1 MAVSPSI
8 YWYDYETFGTDPR
21 RDRPAQFAG
30 LRTDPDLNVMGEPLC
45 IYCRPADDFL
55 PQPDA
60 CLITGITP
68 QKALAEGMPEAQFI
82 GRIHEEFARPNT
94 CVAGYNSIRF
104 DDEVT
109 RFTLYRNFFDPYARE
124 WQNGNSRWDIL
135 DMVRLTHALRPEGIV
150 WPQHPDGK
158 PSFRLEDITKANG
171 IAHESAH
178 DALSDVRATIAV
190 ARLIRKHQPRLYDYV
205 FQHRGKHQVAQL
217 LDITGMTP
225 VLHAS
230 SMYSTE
236 LGCIALIAPIAA
248 HPNNKNEII
257 VYDLRHDPAPFFG
270 LSADELRQRLFT
282 RIEELPDGVTRL
294 PVKTIHINKAPV
306 VVPANT
312 LKEAAA
318 GKWHIDPQQ
327 GERFL
332 KKIQAHPE
340 FLKAL
345 VSAFGQQDFQPV
357 HDPDLMLYS
366 GGFFSEADRSRMQ
379 QVRRASPQQLGML
392 DLPFEDRRL
401 PEMLFRYRARN
412 FPETLSNEERA
423 RWEEYRRYRLS
434 DPDAGGSITEAA
446 FEKRIKE
453 LRCNVDLT
461 SDQISILD
469 ELEKYQSQLR

>member
-1 MAVSPSI
+1 MVTNYI
-8 YWYDYETFGTDPR
+8 
-21 RDRPAQFAG
+21 
-30 LRTDPDLNVMGEPLC
+30 
-45 IYCRPADDFL
+45 
-55 PQPDA
+55 
-60 CLITGITP
+60 
-68 QKALAEGMPEAQFI
+68 
-82 GRIHEEFARPNT
+82 
-94 CVAGYNSIRF
+94 F
-104 DDEVT
+104 D
-109 RFTLYRNFFDPYARE
+109 N
-124 WQNGNSRWDIL
+124 
-135 DMVRLTHALRPEGIV
+135 
-150 WPQHPDGK
+150 
-158 PSFRLEDITKANG
+158 
-171 IAHESAH
+171 
-178 DALSDVRATIAV
+178 
-190 ARLIRKHQPRLYDYV
+190 
-205 FQHRGKHQVAQL
+205 
-217 LDITGMTP
+217 
-225 VLHAS
+225 
-230 SMYSTE
+230 
-236 LGCIALIAPIAA
+236 
-248 HPNNKNEII
+248 
-257 VYDLRHDPAPFFG
+257 
-270 LSADELRQRLFT
+270 
-282 RIEELPDGVTRL
+282 
-294 PVKTIHINKAPV
+294 
-306 VVPANT
+306 
-312 LKEAAA
+312 EAAA